1 MLESHIN
8 KVTGL
13 YTAISLK
20 ERTPTQVF
28 SGEFCEILETFFTE
42 HLQVTTSVLQ
52 KKDFINKIVKSPLI
66 EGEKI
71 ETACKKKNNH
81 TDKTKT

>member
-13 YTAISLK
+13 YTAILLK
-20 ERTPTQVF
+20 ERTLTQVF
-28 SGEFCEILETFFTE
+28 SGEFCEILKTFFTE
-42 HLQVTTSVLQ
+42 HLQVTTSVLR
-52 KKDFINKIVKSPLI
+52 KKYFINKIVKNPLR

-71 ETACKKKNNH
+71 ERACKKNNH
-81 TDKTKT
+81 ADKTKT

>member
-13 YTAISLK
+13 YTAILLK
-20 ERTPTQVF
+20 ERNPTRCF
-28 SGEFCEILETFFTE
+28 
-42 HLQVTTSVLQ
+42 LQE
-52 KKDFINKIVKSPLI
+52 KYFINKRVKNPLR

-71 ETACKKKNNH
+71 EATCKKNNH
-81 TDKTKT
+81 TDKART